1 MSDFHSSVMILQTN
15 DWPVSWR
22 VLIDGGGGVM
32 MRRSIQVKVA
42 QLL

>member
-22 VLIDGGGGVM
+22 VLIDGGGGNDA
-32 MRRSIQVKVA
+32 A
-42 QLL
+42 QYSS